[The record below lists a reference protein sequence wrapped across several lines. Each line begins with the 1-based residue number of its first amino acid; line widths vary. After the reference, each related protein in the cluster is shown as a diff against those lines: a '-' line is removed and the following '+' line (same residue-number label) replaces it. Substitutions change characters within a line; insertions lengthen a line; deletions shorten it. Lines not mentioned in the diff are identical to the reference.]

1 MSIKNFLDIQPVEE
15 ICHDGKGKI
24 KIVNI
29 FDSELAEPLNFVHYT
44 VLPPGTS
51 IGSHTHGNNQELY
64 IILEGS
70 GVTELDGMKSPVK
83 KGDVLL
89 NKPFGIHSLY
99 NTSDSDELK
108 ILVMEVNIRDSM
120 G

>member
-1 MSIKNFLDIQPVEE
+1 MPIKNFLDKQSVEE
-15 ICHDGKGKI
+15 TCHDGKGKI

-29 FDSELAEPLNFVHYT
+29 FDNELSEPLSFIHYT
-44 VLPPGTS
+44 VLPPGSS

-70 GVTELDGMKSPVK
+70 GVTELDGEKTPVK

-89 NKPFGIHSLY
+89 NKPFGTHSLY
-99 NTSDSDELK
+99 NTSDRDDLK
-108 ILVMEVNIRDSM
+108 ILVMEAKN

>member
-1 MSIKNFLDIQPVEE
+1 MPIKNFLDKQPVEE
-15 ICHDGKGKI
+15 TCHGGEGKI

-29 FDSELAEPLNFVHYT
+29 FDNELSVPLSFVHYT
-44 VLPPGTS
+44 VLPPSTS
-51 IGSHTHGNNQELY
+51 IGLHTHKNNQELY

-70 GVTELDGMKSPVK
+70 GITELDGEKTSVK

-89 NKPFGIHSLY
+89 NKPFGAHSLY

-108 ILVMEVNIRDSM
+108 ILVMEAEV
-120 G
+120 

>member
-1 MSIKNFLDIQPVEE
+1 MPIKNFLDKQPAEE
-15 ICHDGKGKI
+15 TCHGGEGKI

-29 FDSELAEPLNFVHYT
+29 FDNELSAPLSFVHYT
-44 VLPPGTS
+44 ILPPGTS
-51 IGSHTHGNNQELY
+51 IGLHTHENNQELY

-70 GVTELDGMKSPVK
+70 GVTELDGEQTPVK

-89 NKPFGIHSLY
+89 NKPFGTHSLL

-108 ILVMEVNIRDSM
+108 ILVMEVK
-120 G
+120 GG